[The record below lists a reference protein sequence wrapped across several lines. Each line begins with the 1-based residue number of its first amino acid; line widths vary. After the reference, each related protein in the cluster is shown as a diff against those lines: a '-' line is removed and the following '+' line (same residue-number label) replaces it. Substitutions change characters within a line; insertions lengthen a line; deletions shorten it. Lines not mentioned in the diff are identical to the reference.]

1 MSRALSGTRVTV
13 AVLTYL
19 RPDDLRVLL
28 PMLLEQL
35 GDVASLGVI
44 ARVLIVDNDPAGG
57 AADLVS
63 AFAGAGIGY
72 VHEAVPGITAGRN
85 RALDESELD
94 NVLVFLD
101 DDERPDQHW
110 LRALLETWADSD
122 AEAVVGP
129 VRSDFSGELDTWV
142 AAGAFFQRRRL
153 ATGTSVEVAATNNLL
168 LDLTTVRRLN
178 LRFDPRFGVS
188 GAEDT
193 YFTRTL
199 ARRGGRMIW
208 CAEAMVTDVVPAA
221 RMTRQ
226 WVLRRSFSSGNADV
240 LAAVELESS
249 GGGRLRQRASGF
261 VRGALRATGGGLRYL
276 VGELGRSAHHQT
288 RGLRTAY
295 RGAGMLAGAA
305 GLAYL
310 EYSRGPHR
318 KFRLHR
324 FRTLS
329 R

>member
-1 MSRALSGTRVTV
+1 MSRDLSATRVTV

-28 PMLLEQL
+28 PMLVEQL
-35 GDVASLGVI
+35 ADVAPSGVS

-57 AADLVS
+57 AAEQVS
-63 AFAGAGIGY
+63 AFTDAGVDY
-72 VHEAVPGITAGRN
+72 VHEPVPGITAGRN
-85 RALDESELD
+85 RALDESEPD
-94 NVLVFLD
+94 RVLVFLD
-101 DDERPDQHW
+101 DDERPDAHW
-110 LRALLETWADSD
+110 LRSLLESWASSD
-122 AEAVVGP
+122 AAAVVGP
-129 VRSDFSGELDTWV
+129 VQSEFTGELDPWI

-153 ATGTSVEVAATNNLL
+153 VTGTPVQVAATNNLL
-168 LDLTTVRRLN
+168 LDLVTVRRLK

-199 ARRGGRMIW
+199 SRSGERMLW
-208 CAEAMVTDVVPAA
+208 CAEAMVTDIVPAA

-226 WVLRRSFSSGNADV
+226 WALRRAFSSGNADV
-240 LAAVELESS
+240 LASVELEPSS
-249 GGGRLRQRASGF
+249 GGRLRQRASGLI
-261 VRGALRATGGGLRYL
+261 RGAMRAVAGGLRYL
-276 VGELGRSAHHQT
+276 VGEIGRSAHHQT

-295 RGAGMLAGAA
+295 RGSGMVAGAL

-310 EYSRGPHR
+310 EYSRGTSR

-324 FRTLS
+324 FRSLGN
-329 R
+329 